1 MIFFVKKHT
10 ATAGSES
17 YKRRWNSL
25 HDTVYPSLNFIETFV
40 KKKNEQR
47 RHTSTETGCSLFYL
61 SDNFLLFLTSGLPY
75 LSELAIDRHID
86 KQSAISFAS
95 SLWTCGEFFLFWK
108 ATRVLVVGTK

>member
-40 KKKNEQR
+40 KKKKR
-47 RHTSTETGCSLFYL
+47 TETAHFHWNRL
-61 SDNFLLFLTSGLPY
+61 
-75 LSELAIDRHID
+75 
-86 KQSAISFAS
+86 
-95 SLWTCGEFFLFWK
+95 
-108 ATRVLVVGTK
+108 